1 MNLAPTGRVHRIDSP
16 AEVSMVP
23 AMRYLLVVAVFFAVS
38 VPALAATQNVNL
50 EDDQFVPDATSVAKN
65 DTVNWHW
72 KGTNDHTV
80 TSNSRQIDRF
90 KSGIKTKG
98 GRFAHEFKYAGRFRY
113 FCEVHPDTMRATVTV
128 GTDDGVAPK
137 ITRVRARVSGSRVKL
152 SFRLSERSVLTAK
165 VGRKKVVKT
174 FGAGRHAV
182 RFRRLSD
189 GSHRARLSAK
199 DGFGHIGRK
208 SKRFTTG

>member
-1 MNLAPTGRVHRIDSP
+1 
-16 AEVSMVP
+16 MVP
-23 AMRYLLVVAVFFAVS
+23 AMRYLLAAALFFAVS
-38 VPALAATQNVNL
+38 LPALAATQNAKV
-50 EDDQFVPDATSVAKN
+50 EDDFFDPAATSVAKN

-72 KGTNDHTV
+72 NGTNDHTV
-80 TSNSRQIDRF
+80 TSRSRQIDRF

-98 GRFAHEFKYAGRFRY
+98 GRYSHEFKYAGRFRY

-137 ITRVRARVSGSRVKL
+137 ITKVRARISGSRVRL
-152 SFRLSERSVLTAK
+152 AFTLSERSVLTAK

-199 DGFGHIGRK
+199 DGFGHIGRR
-208 SKRFTTG
+208 SKLFSTG